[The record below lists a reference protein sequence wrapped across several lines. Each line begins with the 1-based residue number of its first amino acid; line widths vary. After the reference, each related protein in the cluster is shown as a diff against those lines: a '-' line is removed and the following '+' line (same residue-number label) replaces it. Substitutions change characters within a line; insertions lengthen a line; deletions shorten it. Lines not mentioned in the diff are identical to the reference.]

1 MSSSSLHEEVMLI
14 CSFHF
19 TSRQYKCF
27 PSKRFL
33 SEEVMASCL
42 RQLNIATGTPP
53 VTTPQLNIRT
63 VASCHTSMDQT
74 STTDDSSLTR
84 GTSSADYTN
93 IDSQRNNIPP
103 SVSPVADYLKPC
115 QEISSVMAPTSLLS
129 GSSNGVRLK
138 KKLLPHHL
146 TSVQIE

>member
-1 MSSSSLHEEVMLI
+1 MSSLSLHEGVMLT

-33 SEEVMASCL
+33 SEEAMASYL
-42 RQLNIATGTPP
+42 QQLNIATGSTP
-53 VTTPQLNIRT
+53 VITPQLNIRT
-63 VASCHTSMDQT
+63 VASCHTSMDQR

-84 GTSSADYTN
+84 GTSPVDYTN

-103 SVSPVADYLKPC
+103 SVSPIADNPKPC
-115 QEISSVMAPTSLLS
+115 QEISSVMAPRSLLS
-129 GSSNGVRLK
+129 GSSDGVRLK

-146 TSVQIE
+146 TKVQIE

>member
-1 MSSSSLHEEVMLI
+1 MLI

-19 TSRQYKCF
+19 ASRQYKCF

-33 SEEVMASCL
+33 SEEAMASCL
-42 RQLNIATGTPP
+42 QQLNIAPGTPP

-84 GTSSADYTN
+84 GTSTHQFAE
-93 IDSQRNNIPP
+93 
-103 SVSPVADYLKPC
+103 VC
-115 QEISSVMAPTSLLS
+115 CSLLKS
-129 GSSNGVRLK
+129 
-138 KKLLPHHL
+138 P
-146 TSVQIE
+146 

>member
-19 TSRQYKCF
+19 ASRQYKCF

-42 RQLNIATGTPP
+42 QQLNIATGTPP

-84 GTSSADYTN
+84 GTSPADYTN

-103 SVSPVADYLKPC
+103 SVSPVADYLEPC